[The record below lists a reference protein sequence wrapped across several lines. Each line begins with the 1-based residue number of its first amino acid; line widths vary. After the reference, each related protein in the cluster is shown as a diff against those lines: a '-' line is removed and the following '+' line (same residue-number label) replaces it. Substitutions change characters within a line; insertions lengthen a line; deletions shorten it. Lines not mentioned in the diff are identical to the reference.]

1 VPAPGCGRVC
11 QSSHQ
16 PAWRTAEANPETM
29 RFGILV
35 PYPDLAAATVSHA
48 HHHHPQAD
56 RRRLWIALALILG
69 FMAVEV
75 VAGILASSLAL
86 LSDAAHMLTD
96 AGAIA
101 LALVAARLAAR
112 PPAGGFTFGL
122 RRAEILSAQLNGAT
136 LLALAAVILYE
147 GIRRLVDP
155 PDVEGA
161 IVLVVAIAGIAVN
174 LAATSVLAGANRR
187 SLNVEGA
194 FQHVLTDLFAFVA
207 TAIAGVVVLATG
219 FARADGIAALVVAAL
234 MLRSGWGLLRDS
246 GRVLLEAA
254 PKDLD
259 PEEIGRTLAAQD
271 HVVEVHDL
279 HVWEV
284 TSGMPSLSAHVTVG
298 AGCDTQA
305 HRRSLAEL
313 LEERFGID
321 HTTLQVEA
329 RHEGPLEIAPLPQKS
344 P

>member
-1 VPAPGCGRVC
+1 VGH
-11 QSSHQ
+11 S
-16 PAWRTAEANPETM
+16 
-29 RFGILV
+29 
-35 PYPDLAAATVSHA
+35 
-48 HHHHPQAD
+48 HHHHAHAAAD
-56 RRRLWIALALILG
+56 GRRLSLALALILG

-101 LALVAARLAAR
+101 LALLAARLASR
-112 PPAGGFTFGL
+112 PATGGFTFGL
-122 RRAEILSAQLNGAT
+122 RRAEILSAQVNGAT

-147 GIRRLVDP
+147 GIRRLIDP
-155 PDVEGA
+155 PDVEGTA
-161 IVLVVAIAGIAVN
+161 VLVVALVGIAVN
-174 LAATSVLAGANRR
+174 LAATFVLAGADRR

-207 TAIAGVVVLATG
+207 TAVAGAVILATG
-219 FARADGIAALVVAAL
+219 FSAADGIAALIVALL
-234 MLRSGWGLLRDS
+234 MLRSGWGLLRES

-254 PKDLD
+254 PRGLD
-259 PEEIGRTLAAQD
+259 PDEIGRTLAAEH
-271 HVVEVHDL
+271 HVVDVHDL

-284 TSGMPSLSAHVTVG
+284 TSGMPSLSAHVTVR

-305 HRRSLAEL
+305 HRRQLADL
-313 LEERFGID
+313 LHERFGID

-329 RHEGPLEIAPLPQKS
+329 RHEGPLEIEPLRPGHG
-344 P
+344 

>member
-1 VPAPGCGRVC
+1 
-11 QSSHQ
+11 
-16 PAWRTAEANPETM
+16 
-29 RFGILV
+29 
-35 PYPDLAAATVSHA
+35 VSHA

-56 RRRLWIALALILG
+56 RGRLRIALALILG

-96 AGAIA
+96 AGAIV
-101 LALVAARLAAR
+101 LALVAARLASR
-112 PPAGGFTFGL
+112 PPAGGYTFGL
-122 RRAEILSAQLNGAT
+122 KRAEILSAQVNGAT
-136 LLALAAVILYE
+136 LLALAAVITYE

-155 PDVEGA
+155 PEVEGTV
-161 IVLVVAIAGIAVN
+161 VLVVALAGIVVN
-174 LAATSVLAGANRR
+174 LAATWVLAGADRR

-207 TAIAGVVVLATG
+207 TAVAGVVILATAFG
-219 FARADGIAALVVAAL
+219 EADGIAALIVAAL
-234 MLRSGWGLLRDS
+234 MVRSGWGLLRDS

-254 PKDLD
+254 PKNLD
-259 PEEIGRTLAAQD
+259 PDEIGRTLAAQD

-284 TSGMPSLSAHVTVG
+284 TSGMPSLSAHVTVR
-298 AGCDTQA
+298 AGCDTQT
-305 HRRSLAEL
+305 HRRKLADL

-329 RHEGPLEIAPLPQKS
+329 RPEDRLEIEPLRQRGT
-344 P
+344 